1 MGTSPI
7 CERRFCRRGRN
18 GRGGQREASRAKRGL
33 RERIEQQRPIT
44 ALHFTVLLFKAGNR
58 LIWLIGIVRR
68 SRSRGSA
75 ATRGPRAHRY
85 THHPVGH
92 PEVSDEVRRAAG
104 SMHDQHSRN
113 CSGELA
119 TLLLPDLG
127 SHALVKDW
135 HAYHLV
141 EGVVPPRDAPRFG
154 SAPSK
159 VNVRQY
165 IVAAADASAGAA
177 RGAMRATSSRSRRPR
192 AS

>member
-1 MGTSPI
+1 MGRSPI

-44 ALHFTVLLFKAGNR
+44 ALHLTVLLFQAGNR

-75 ATRGPRAHRY
+75 ATRRPRAHRY

-104 SMHDQHSRN
+104 SIHDQHSRN

-119 TLLLPDLG
+119 TLLLPDTMGHLG
-127 SHALVKDW
+127 LASGHVGHQLSDPSPGR
-135 HAYHLV
+135 HRPTPDM
-141 EGVVPPRDAPRFG
+141 EGRVSR
-154 SAPSK
+154 
-159 VNVRQY
+159 
-165 IVAAADASAGAA
+165 VA
-177 RGAMRATSSRSRRPR
+177 SRVSCFRWLG
-192 AS
+192 